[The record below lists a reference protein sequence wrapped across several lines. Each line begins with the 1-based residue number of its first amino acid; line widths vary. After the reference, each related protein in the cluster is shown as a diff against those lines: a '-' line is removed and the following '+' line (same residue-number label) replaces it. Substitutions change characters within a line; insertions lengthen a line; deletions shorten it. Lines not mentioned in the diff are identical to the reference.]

1 MDTVTNKRLIVEYS
15 GWMECDPEK
24 TQFLYVG
31 NDPFVRVVGGDD
43 IFITGKEYMTLPPEE
58 QGNFI
63 LHCLG
68 ETYMDSLDGEL
79 VHCDIE
85 IDEI

>member
-1 MDTVTNKRLIVEYS
+1 MDTVTNKRLIVYYS
-15 GWMECDPEK
+15 GWMECNPEK
-24 TQFLYVG
+24 TTFVYVG
-31 NDPFVRVVGGDD
+31 NDPFIGVMGGDS
-43 IFITGKEYMTLPPEE
+43 ILITGKEYMTLPPEE

-85 IDEI
+85 IEEL